1 MALTPYRFLIINET
15 QPAFVEQSAVWGGG
29 YADLSGKTVCGRD
42 AAVERTGVSSGQR
55 SCERPYRDVG
65 AGPQAQQGLRSAAGI
80 YGAFRNQYPISG
92 TVVRSA
98 EWLPAS

>member
-1 MALTPYRFLIINET
+1 MLNSWSTLLT
-15 QPAFVEQSAVWGGG
+15 G

-80 YGAFRNQYPISG
+80 HGGSCQAGPHHPLHQVYFFSGISTLGARLVG
-92 TVVRSA
+92 EHA
-98 EWLPAS
+98 